1 MYIAKPKFTTSNHLI
16 TKIVV
21 DLYHVN
27 EIFKENKILKKA
39 LAGLVVGY
47 EDIQDSDLAIRSAS
61 LIFLYD
67 CSDSGLGPKVILGIH
82 DYSLLDDNCLENVF
96 SFEEKNINE
105 LSFQDKAFESK
116 VKSVFARFLINPNTI
131 KFPTRELGTKD
142 FPIVMEICTEA
153 KTIWNEFFY
162 KKDEFGNNQKPPK
175 SMTILVDDLDWENY
189 LTELAGYIKSIL
201 FLDELNISY
210 GGIEI
215 DSKKFLSKTLL
226 NCQILIPYEKN
237 EGAEILRLNAQLE
250 SINKEIA
257 FHEGKLSNQNFILK
271 AKPELVEYARTKLTE
286 YKSQLESINKRLES
300 ISFKGAND

>member
-1 MYIAKPKFTTSNHLI
+1 MTNNHLI
-16 TKIVV
+16 ESIIIN
-21 DLYHVN
+21 LYHTS
-27 EIFKENKILKKA
+27 EIFKENNYLKNITLNNESK
-39 LAGLVVGY
+39 Y
-47 EDIQDSDLAIRSAS
+47 EDIIDANLASRSAS
-61 LIFLYD
+61 LVFFYA
-67 CSDSGLGPKVILGIH
+67 CSVDSLNQKAVLTIH
-82 DYSLLDDNCLENVF
+82 DYSLLNDDCLEGVF
-96 SFEEKNINE
+96 SISKENINNI
-105 LSFQDKAFESK
+105 SFRDKAFESK
-116 VKSVFARFLINPNTI
+116 VKSIFARFSTNPKTI
-131 KFPTRELGTKD
+131 KFPTRALGTND

-189 LTELAGYIKSIL
+189 ITELAGYIKSIL

-210 GGIEI
+210 SGVEV
-215 DSKKFLSKTLL
+215 DSKKFLSKTLP

-257 FHEGKLSNQNFILK
+257 FHEGKLANQNFISK
-271 AKPELVEYARTKLTE
+271 AKPELVEISKTKLAE

-300 ISFKGAND
+300 ISFKGASD